1 MKLSKLIEMA
11 ENELKSKG
19 DVDVVAVVS
28 WDEECDKCC
37 NTQSHVR
44 SGKVYK
50 AHIRDGIYTG
60 NGSIRPYFFIVAS
73 N

>member
-28 WDEECDKCC
+28 WEEDCNKCG
-37 NTQSHVR
+37 NIESHTR
-44 SGKVYK
+44 SGEVYI

-60 NGSIRPYFFIVAS
+60 NGAIRPYFFIVA
-73 N
+73 NN